1 MYCLSFLAQIRVHTG
16 LKGVVLCTPLMK
28 GSLLF
33 KKKNFFFFGEMK
45 IREGE
50 GRMVT
55 KQSRSFT
62 IVSGNFS
69 FYIICSTKLRLDQGL
84 RCVTKRI

>member
-33 KKKNFFFFGEMK
+33 KKKKLFLFWRNENKGRGGED
-45 IREGE
+45 GYQ
-50 GRMVT
+50 T
-55 KQSRSFT
+55 KS
-62 IVSGNFS
+62 
-69 FYIICSTKLRLDQGL
+69 
-84 RCVTKRI
+84 